1 MIIRGRR
8 KVFNKLI
15 LFLALSLYYSSPV
28 APFYHLDE
36 RQSGAPNKAFKVGE
50 KLTFS
55 IGYEFIP
62 AGKSVL
68 SVESIDTV
76 DGKSAYHITSRT
88 RSHWFFDP
96 FFKVR
101 DEIETY
107 MDNNSFQSIRFRK
120 KLREGSYSYDY
131 SVEFDT
137 DSLKAVSVS
146 PKGKRI
152 VDIPEFTLDILS
164 AMYYMRT
171 LPIEVGKTWT
181 VTVLDNDK
189 LYPLELVVER
199 RERVSTKA
207 GTFDCLVVEP
217 KLKSGGLF
225 KHEGRIT
232 VWVTDDHRKIPVL
245 MKSKAIIGSIVVEL
259 ESAEGLVDP

>member
-68 SVESIDTV
+68 FVESIDTV
-76 DGKSAYHITSRT
+76 DGKSAYHITSKT

-107 MDNNSFQSIRFRK
+107 MDSNSFQSIRFRK
-120 KLREGSYSYDY
+120 KLREGAYSYDY
-131 SVEFDT
+131 SAEFDN

-146 PKGKRI
+146 PNGRRT

-232 VWVTDDHRKIPVL
+232 V
-245 MKSKAIIGSIVVEL
+245 
-259 ESAEGLVDP
+259 

>member
-1 MIIRGRR
+1 M
-8 KVFNKLI
+8 
-15 LFLALSLYYSSPV
+15 
-28 APFYHLDE
+28 
-36 RQSGAPNKAFKVGE
+36 PNKAFQVGE

-68 SVESIDTV
+68 FVESIDTV
-76 DGKSAYHITSRT
+76 DGRSAYHITSRT
-88 RSHWFFDP
+88 RSHRFFDP
-96 FFKVR
+96 FYKVR

-107 MDNNSFQSIRFRK
+107 MDSNTFQSIRFRK
-120 KLREGSYSYDY
+120 KLREGGYSYDY
-131 SVEFDT
+131 SAEFDT

-189 LYPLELVVER
+189 LYPLDLVVER

-245 MKSKAIIGSIVVEL
+245 MKSKAMIGSIVVEL
-259 ESAEGLVDP
+259 ERAEGLLDP

>member
-1 MIIRGRR
+1 M
-8 KVFNKLI
+8 I
-15 LFLALSLYYSSPV
+15 LFLALSVYYSSSV
-28 APFYHLDE
+28 SPFQLPDE
-36 RQSGAPNKAFKVGE
+36 PQSRAPNKAFQVGE

-68 SVESIDTV
+68 FVESIDTV
-76 DGKSAYHITSRT
+76 DGKSVYHITSRT
-88 RSHWFFDP
+88 RSHRFFDP

-107 MDNNSFQSIRFRK
+107 MDSNTFQSIRFRK
-120 KLREGSYSYDY
+120 KLREGGYSYDY
-131 SVEFDT
+131 SAEFDT
-137 DSLKAVSVS
+137 DNLKAVSVS

-152 VDIPEFTLDILS
+152 LDIPEFTLDILS

-217 KLKSGGLF
+217 KLKSGSLF

-259 ESAEGLVDP
+259 VSAEGLVEP